1 MEEVN
6 MEEVTPTPIES
17 EDDREG
23 IKEEVLL
30 TLLKRQGEPAMELEE
45 VGVVVEDVV
54 ELADYTKGDLCK
66 NDRIEE
72 MEIYDEEIFDGF
84 DKLENNKSEL

>member
-30 TLLKRQGEPAMELEE
+30 KLLKRQGEPEAELEE
-45 VGVVVEDVV
+45 VEVVVEDEVEDVVVV
-54 ELADYTKGDLCK
+54 EAVVQQT
-66 NDRIEE
+66 
-72 MEIYDEEIFDGF
+72 
-84 DKLENNKSEL
+84 SV